1 MLVFEERGK
10 AKTQRETY
18 KKKKP
23 TTNIVLS
30 ASTPG
35 YEQRPLGLEASVLTT
50 LPPRLALISFRTTG
64 PWMIR

>member
-10 AKTQRETY
+10 AETLRETY
-18 KKKKP
+18 KKKKA

-35 YEQRPLGLEASVLTT
+35 FEHRPLGLEVSVLTT

>member
-35 YEQRPLGLEASVLTT
+35 FEHRPLGLEASVLTT
-50 LPPRLALISFRTTG
+50 LPPTLY
-64 PWMIR
+64 

>member
-10 AKTQRETY
+10 VETWRETY
-18 KKKKP
+18 KERKP

-35 YEQRPLGLEASVLTT
+35 FELRPLGLEASVLTT

-64 PWMIR
+64 SWMIR

>member
-10 AKTQRETY
+10 AETRRETY
-18 KKKKP
+18 KKRKP
-23 TTNIVLS
+23 TTNIVIS

-35 YEQRPLGLEASVLTT
+35 FEHRPLGLESSALTT
-50 LPPRLALISFRTTG
+50 LPPRLALISFQTTG